1 MTSLVLAQCIA
12 GNFNSNDDLVGAI
25 HSCSAQQLLQ
35 RAEKEIEGDKGMRS
49 PTNSH
54 VEKRST
60 GAAAV
65 VGDVLELGFIDKS
78 PIRQWCAAAHRRRRC
93 RSRREDVHR

>member
-1 MTSLVLAQCIA
+1 M
-12 GNFNSNDDLVGAI
+12 GAI

-78 PIRQWCAAAHRRRRC
+78 PIQQWCAAAVSVAARRC
-93 RSRREDVHR
+93 APLITLSY